1 MLIAVLILALA
12 GTPQL
17 HAVTG
22 IVLDPDALPVPH
34 ALVHIDCNDWSVAT
48 ETAADGRFS
57 VQAPDASC
65 SVTVTA
71 AGFAPAT
78 AALPADSGARL
89 VMRLRVQEVR
99 EELAVQASDSLASLT
114 LDRDAMR
121 GIGPD
126 AESVLQYA
134 LARIG
139 LTTRPVAIYVDGLP
153 APVLPSLD
161 MVESLHV
168 NGSPFSAEYGDGDV
182 VRVDIVP
189 RAVSRR
195 WSLRPN
201 GSVLAFGGGD
211 RLAAG
216 STAMSRSAN
225 VGFGGPIPRFPL
237 SFSGEV
243 TRSVSARDLAL
254 LAPMSPA
261 SLADTGDRD
270 GRPTASS
277 ETTTASLG
285 VSYSARA
292 GSRMFVAGSQTL
304 AHSTNVG
311 AGGLVLP
318 SAGLEART
326 TSRAAQAS
334 ISAVRA
340 RFISESG
347 VVVRSSSMDTTANSI
362 DRGMS
367 VPGVFVSGGAPVSAQ
382 DTGRT
387 TWSARQVV
395 RLSTRLPVSAGAMV
409 TGSRQHVAVVPN
421 PLGTL
426 VFDSVDALQA
436 GLPAA
441 SRIQARAPASYGV
454 VDRVVSAFVQADFL
468 RRSTLDVNGGIRFDS
483 QTRTPLAVSPRI
495 AATKQYGAL
504 TLNAGAGLFSIP
516 VFSSVF
522 LAEQASAAGAMPYVG
537 QVSPAAVTG
546 VAEGSPVRTVIA
558 ADIHQARQFLTRISA
573 ERPIGGVNVGLEY
586 GWSRDTGRV
595 GASRLRDDAGWV
607 DLISPVQE
615 ARRHTLV
622 SRVRYRWRGFST
634 TGSYVYVRA
643 RDTGDG
649 ASFYSQFADANE
661 WAPTA
666 GVPSHAAVV
675 TASAVLPGGWSL
687 SAVAAWQGRAPVDV
701 STGRDDNGDG
711 LFIER
716 GTAGRNSGV
725 VPSQQTS
732 SVHLSRTVTVGRT
745 SRWRG
750 VRVGVG
756 AHIDNLLNARNPIT
770 VGTVIGSSTFGQ
782 PLSAMPGR
790 TIRFTA
796 TVY

>member
-1 MLIAVLILALA
+1 
-12 GTPQL
+12 
-17 HAVTG
+17 
-22 IVLDPDALPVPH
+22 
-34 ALVHIDCNDWSVAT
+34 
-48 ETAADGRFS
+48 
-57 VQAPDASC
+57 
-65 SVTVTA
+65 
-71 AGFAPAT
+71 
-78 AALPADSGARL
+78 
-89 VMRLRVQEVR
+89 
-99 EELAVQASDSLASLT
+99 
-114 LDRDAMR
+114 
-121 GIGPD
+121 
-126 AESVLQYA
+126 
-134 LARIG
+134 
-139 LTTRPVAIYVDGLP
+139 
-153 APVLPSLD
+153 
-161 MVESLHV
+161 
-168 NGSPFSAEYGDGDV
+168 
-182 VRVDIVP
+182 
-189 RAVSRR
+189 
-195 WSLRPN
+195 
-201 GSVLAFGGGD
+201 
-211 RLAAG
+211 
-216 STAMSRSAN
+216 
-225 VGFGGPIPRFPL
+225 
-237 SFSGEV
+237 
-243 TRSVSARDLAL
+243 
-254 LAPMSPA
+254 
-261 SLADTGDRD
+261 
-270 GRPTASS
+270 
-277 ETTTASLG
+277 
-285 VSYSARA
+285 
-292 GSRMFVAGSQTL
+292 MFVAGSQTL
-304 AHSTNVG
+304 AHSTNVA

-318 SAGLEART
+318 SAGLDART

-340 RFISESG
+340 RLISESG

-367 VPGVFVSGGAPVSAQ
+367 VPGVFVSGGAPVKAQ
-382 DTGRT
+382 HTGRT

-395 RLSTRLPVSAGAMV
+395 RLSTRVPVSAGAMV
-409 TGSRQHVAVVPN
+409 TETRQHVAVVPN

-454 VDRVVSAFVQADFL
+454 VDRVVSGFVQAELL
-468 RRSTLDVNGGIRFDS
+468 RRSTFDVNGGIRFDS
-483 QTRTPLAVSPRI
+483 QTRTPLAIAPRI
-495 AATKQYGAL
+495 AATKQYGTL

-516 VFSSVF
+516 VPSSVF

-537 QVSPAAVTG
+537 QISPSAVTG

-558 ADIHQARQFLTRISA
+558 ADIHQTRQFLTRISA

-586 GWSRDTGRV
+586 SWSRDTGRV

-607 DLISPVQE
+607 DMISPVQE

-622 SRVRYRWRGFST
+622 SRVRYRWRGYSA

-649 ASFYSQFADANE
+649 ASFYSQFTDSNE

-666 GVPSHAAVV
+666 GVPSHAVVV

-732 SVHLSRTVTVGRT
+732 SVHLSRTVTVGRS